1 MADHDTTVAVPGK
14 AVLVLGMHRSGTSAS
29 AGLLKILGVDL
40 GRHLMAPAP
49 DNPKGFWENLDVVA
63 INESLLAGLDRH
75 WDDVRPLPQDW
86 MASASAQQAR
96 AAIGELVAR
105 EFAASPL
112 WAAKDPRLSRT
123 APLWREVLHAR
134 GIEPV
139 FVLVV
144 RHPEEVIA
152 SLTERGGAPMPDTAR
167 LLWLR
172 HLIEAERA
180 SRGCPRQ
187 LVAYEDLLADWRG
200 GVERIAAGLGIDWPR
215 QPEAVQGEAAV
226 FLDGS
231 GRHHAFRGPTGGDYL
246 AQLAAGAYARL
257 RRVSTDEEAWT
268 VLAGLEG
275 HLAQGLEHAVGLVD
289 ELAGDRTRIQLQG
302 EQTQAQL
309 QSEVD
314 ARSAWAMRLD
324 EQLAEL
330 RGIHA
335 RTVADHE
342 QAVAW
347 AKELDEQLTG
357 LRVEHARTMVDLER
371 AVVEQSRLRAHVDRL
386 TSELA
391 AKDHQYQMVVQSRSW
406 RLTRP
411 LRGLA
416 MLMRGNVSGF
426 RARLRQ
432 PRLPV
437 RPLAASPLVSTPAGE
452 SGPMTDT
459 ARRAALAGL
468 AFPVHAAPEVSII
481 IPTYGRLDVTATCL
495 RSIAAHPP
503 LASCE
508 VLVAED
514 ASGDTDMEALRQV
527 PGLRYEVNPR
537 NLGFLRSCN
546 RAAGM
551 ARGRY
556 VYFLNNDTEVT
567 EGWLDAMLDVFARF
581 PDCGMVGSKLVYP
594 DGRLQEAGGIVW
606 RDASAWNFGR
616 LADPDEP
623 RFNYVRETD
632 YCSGASLLIP
642 KALFD
647 ELGRFDEAYVPAY
660 CEDSDLAFKVR
671 AAGRKL
677 YYTPFSIVVHYEG
690 VSHGTDEHSGI
701 KAYQAINQKK
711 FRERWQR
718 ELATHYPNAENV
730 FRARERSQGRKVVL
744 VVDHYVP
751 QPDRD
756 AGSRTVMQFIQ
767 ALLDLGCVVKFWP
780 ENLFRDPVYVPTLQ
794 RMGVEVVYGAAW
806 AGGFERYLA
815 ESGGAID
822 SVLLNRPYVAIQFID
837 AVRRKLPKARVV
849 YYGHDLH
856 CARLRQRFGQTGD
869 VAVRKEAERCE
880 TMERTLWER
889 SDVALYPSGEE
900 VAEVHRLAPRV
911 DVRPVQAYCFDT
923 FGARAGS
930 SFKQRADVL
939 FVAGFAHP
947 PNVDAAVWL
956 VERIFPRVRERLPY
970 TRLHLVGSNPT
981 DAVKA
986 LACEHVL
993 VAGYVCDAALQDYYA
1008 RSRVAVVPLRFGA
1021 GVKSKV
1027 VEALQQGL
1035 PLVTTHVGAQ
1045 GLDGVDKI
1053 VRVADDEAAIAD
1065 AVVELL
1071 MDESAWLACSAAS
1084 ARYAEARFSRA
1095 SMRRAL
1101 AGVFEL
1107 EDKP

>member
-1 MADHDTTVAVPGK
+1 MDPSST
-14 AVLVLGMHRSGTSAS
+14 AVLVLGMHRSGTSIT
-29 AGLLKILGVDL
+29 AGLLNLLGLNL

-75 WDDVRPLPQDW
+75 WDDVRGLPQDW
-86 MASASAQQAR
+86 RFSPAAGAAGD
-96 AAIGELVAR
+96 AIGALVDA
-105 EFAASPL
+105 EFSESPR
-112 WAAKDPRLSRT
+112 WAIKDPRLCLT
-123 APLWREVLHAR
+123 APLWRDVLHAR
-134 GIEPV
+134 GVRPV
-139 FVLVV
+139 FLLMV
-144 RHPEEVIA
+144 RHPEEVIQ
-152 SLTERGGAPMPDTAR
+152 SLPARGGSSLPDTTR

-172 HLIEAERA
+172 HLSEAERA
-180 SRGCPRQ
+180 SRGYPRCV
-187 LVAYEDLLADWRG
+187 VAYEDLLADWRG
-200 GVERIAAGLGIDWPR
+200 SVDRIATALGIDWPR
-215 QPEAVQGEAAV
+215 RPEEVQDEVARL
-226 FLDGS
+226 LDGF
-231 GRHHAFRGPTGGDYL
+231 GGHHARGGVVGVGDL
-246 AQLAAGAYARL
+246 AQLASDTYNCL
-257 RRVSTDEEAWT
+257 RRAGGGEEAWNA
-268 VLAGLEG
+268 LAALNVR
-275 HLAQGLEHAVGLVD
+275 LAQGPWHDAGLTGDCRIPLQDEHAQSLDRELQECRQQLVAMQD
-289 ELAGDRTRIQLQG
+289 QQTRMR
-302 EQTQAQL
+302 A
-309 QSEVD
+309 
-314 ARSAWAMRLD
+314 RLD
-324 EQLAEL
+324 S
-330 RGIHA
+330 
-335 RTVADHE
+335 
-342 QAVAW
+342 
-347 AKELDEQLTG
+347 LT
-357 LRVEHARTMVDLER
+357 R
-371 AVVEQSRLRAHVDRL
+371 
-386 TSELA
+386 ELA
-391 AKDHQYQMVVQSRSW
+391 AREHLLQLIVHSRSW

-416 MLMRGNVSGF
+416 MLLRGNFSGF
-426 RARLRQ
+426 RARWRQ
-432 PRLPV
+432 PYPSSGPV
-437 RPLAASPLVSTPAGE
+437 AAPLAVTTRPDRSAATGKVAAQASVT
-452 SGPMTDT
+452 
-459 ARRAALAGL
+459 GL
-468 AFPVHAAPEVSII
+468 AFPVHATPEVSII
-481 IPTYGRLDVTATCL
+481 IPTYGNLAVTATCL
-495 RSIAAHPP
+495 RSIVAHPP
-503 LASCE
+503 IASYE

-514 ASGDTDMEALRQV
+514 ASGDVDMEVLRAV
-527 PGLRYEVNPR
+527 PGLRYEVNPQ

-567 EGWLDAMLDVFARF
+567 EGWLDAMLDVFTQF

-647 ELGRFDEAYVPAY
+647 ELGCFDETYVPAY

-677 YYTPFSIVVHYEG
+677 YYTPFSVVVHFEG

-744 VVDHYVP
+744 VVDHYAP

-780 ENLFRDPVYVPTLQ
+780 ENLFRDPVYVPALQ
-794 RMGVEVVYGAAW
+794 RMGVEVIYGMAW
-806 AGGFERYLA
+806 AGGFERFLA

-822 SVLLNRPYVAIQFID
+822 GVLLNRPHISIQFID
-837 AVRRKLPKARVV
+837 AVRRKLPRARVV

-856 CARLRQRFGQTGD
+856 CARLRQRFEQTGD
-869 VAVRKEAERCE
+869 IAVRKEAERYE
-880 TMERTLWER
+880 AMERKLWDR
-889 SDVALYPSGEE
+889 ADVVLYPSTEE
-900 VAEVHRLAPRV
+900 VAEVHRLVPKV
-911 DVRPVQAYCFDT
+911 DARPIQAYCFDA
-923 FGARAGS
+923 FGASAGS
-930 SFKQRADVL
+930 SFSQRADIL
-939 FVAGFAHP
+939 FVAGFAHL
-947 PNVDAAVWL
+947 PNVDAAIWL
-956 VERIFPRVRERLPY
+956 VEKIFPRVCERLPH

-986 LACEHVL
+986 LAGEHVL
-993 VAGYVCDAALQDYYA
+993 VTGYVSDATLQDYYA

-1035 PLVTTHVGAQ
+1035 PLVTTPVGAQ
-1045 GLDGVDKI
+1045 GLDGVDE
-1053 VRVADDEAAIAD
+1053 VARVADDEAAIAE
-1065 AVVELL
+1065 ALVALL
-1071 MDESAWLACSAAS
+1071 TDERAWLACSAAS

-1095 SMRRAL
+1095 SMRHAL
-1101 AGVFEL
+1101 AAVFEL